1 MRRVLRAYGPHAL
14 LLGMALFS
22 GTALAASSSGSATN
36 QHQDLTAASPFD
48 GTYHGVSKLVE
59 TSISKCDAGRS
70 IDLTVEHSQFHFAWR
85 PRQDAIVSVGPSGAY
100 SAMLR
105 GSFVAADKHMEVLPR
120 IDGYTNGHLMVGE
133 YGTRWCKYSYQ
144 LDRI

>member
-1 MRRVLRAYGPHAL
+1 MRLTLRTHGPFAWL
-14 LLGMALFS
+14 LAMALSS
-22 GTALAASSSGSATN
+22 GAALAAVLPVTS
-36 QHQDLTAASPFD
+36 QDASPFD
-48 GTYHGVSKLVE
+48 GTYRGMSRLVE
-59 TSISKCDAGRS
+59 TSAARCDAGTA
-70 IDLTVEHSQFHFAWR
+70 IDFQVKHSQFHFAWR
-85 PRQDAIVSVGPSGAY
+85 PGQDAIVDVGPRGTY

-120 IDGYTNGHLMVGE
+120 IDGHSDGHVMAGE